1 MTRGRGITRN
11 DVEDPMKTALTVP
24 TLALLL
30 AGGMLL
36 PAMAQPTRANA
47 TAAAPAPSPLRPGDH
62 IAAVI
67 NQELVT
73 AYEVGQRMARARED
87 AQRNNQRLPPEA
99 ELRKQV
105 LESLIEDRAMLS
117 HARDSGVKVDEPDID
132 RAVANMAA
140 QNQMTLA
147 QLRTQLAREGLELAR
162 FRANIKDQMLIERVR
177 EREVAQRIRITDSE
191 VDEFIEKQRGASA
204 SEVQYNIAQVLV
216 TVPENASEAVV
227 AERRARADAAL
238 ARIRGGEPFAAVAR
252 AVSEDANKEG
262 GGEIGL
268 KPADRL
274 PDVFLDVVRPLASG
288 DVAPTLLRSGAGF
301 HVLKLV
307 ERSDGSAFRV
317 TQTRARH
324 ILLRPSPQLSTQA
337 VQTRLAEFKRQIETG
352 ARRFE
357 ELAREHS
364 LDGSASAGG
373 DLGWAA
379 PGQFVPEFEEA
390 LNVLSVNGISPPV
403 VSRFGVHLIQV
414 VERRTVA
421 LDTKQLREQ
430 ARNALRERKFETAYA
445 EWVREVRDRA
455 YVEFREA
462 PL

>member
-1 MTRGRGITRN
+1 MPMP
-11 DVEDPMKTALTVP
+11 PMKPVVLILT
-24 TLALLL
+24 LL
-30 AGGMLL
+30 GGFALL
-36 PAMAQPTRANA
+36 PAQAQPTRANA
-47 TAAAPAPSPLRPGDH
+47 SAAAAPNESGLRPGDH
-62 IAAVI
+62 IAAVV

-73 AYEVGQRMARARED
+73 AYEVSQRLARARDD
-87 AQRNNQRLPPEA
+87 AQRNKQQLPPET
-99 ELRKQV
+99 ELRRQV

-117 HARDSGVKVDEPDID
+117 HARDSGVRVDDAEID
-132 RAVANMAA
+132 RAVANIAA
-140 QNQMTLA
+140 QNQITLA
-147 QLRTQLAREGLELAR
+147 QMRQQLARDGLDLAR
-162 FRANIKDQMLIERVR
+162 FRANIRDQMLIERVR

-191 VDEFIEKQRGASA
+191 IDEFIETQRGAA
-204 SEVQYNIAQVLV
+204 AGEVHYNIAQVLV
-216 TVPENASEAVV
+216 TVPDGASEAIV
-227 AERRARADAAL
+227 AERRARAETAL
-238 ARIRGGEPFAAVAR
+238 ARIRGGEAFAAVVK
-252 AVSEDANKEG
+252 AVSEDANKDK

-274 PDVFLDVVRPLASG
+274 PDIFLEVVRPLSNG

-324 ILLRPSPQLSTQA
+324 ILLRPSPQLSEQA
-337 VQTRLAEFKRQIETG
+337 VQLRLADFKRQIEERS
-352 ARRFE
+352 RRFE
-357 ELAREHS
+357 DLAREHS
-364 LDGSASAGG
+364 LDGSAQAGG

-390 LNVLSVNGISPPV
+390 MNALAIDGISPPIT
-403 VSRFGVHLIQV
+403 SRFGVHLIQV
-414 VERRTVA
+414 VERRSVA

-430 ARNALRERKFETAYA
+430 ARNALRERKFETAFN